1 MVTVLAA
8 PTLPYESLKLSFWR
22 VRRELFITVSV
33 VHKGNDLFV
42 LLKKGRENS
51 KSIQQK
57 KIDFLIFV
65 NKKSQF
71 YNPFLLTE
79 GFLKIV

>member
-8 PTLPYESLKLSFWR
+8 PTLPYESLKLLFWR

-42 LLKKGRENS
+42 VKKKGG
-51 KSIQQK
+51 KIQK
-57 KIDFLIFV
+57 AL
-65 NKKSQF
+65 NKKKLLMTSL
-71 YNPFLLTE
+71 FL
-79 GFLKIV
+79 

>member
-8 PTLPYESLKLSFWR
+8 PTLPCESLKLLFWR

-42 LLKKGRENS
+42 VNKKGRENS
-51 KSIQQK
+51 KSIEQK
-57 KIDFLIFV
+57 KLLMTSLFL
-65 NKKSQF
+65 
-71 YNPFLLTE
+71 
-79 GFLKIV
+79 